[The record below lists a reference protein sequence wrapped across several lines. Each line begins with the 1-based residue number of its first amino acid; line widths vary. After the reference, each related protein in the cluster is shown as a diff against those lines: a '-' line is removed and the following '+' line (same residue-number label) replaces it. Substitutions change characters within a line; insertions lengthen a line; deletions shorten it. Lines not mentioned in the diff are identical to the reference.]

1 MGGCSCVCVCASKEG
16 GCTPNKANQLM
27 CSGTTPRGKLRAKA
41 TSHSPSSLNHRPSG
55 QSYSPKQH
63 KTQWVCTHIM
73 LISHAAPSTS
83 HVSVAVATI
92 TGLHSALSTLAIYCL
107 VQGTGVA
114 LILENAPH
122 HLQPDQFVASRLT
135 ILAALHAEN
144 NGQEYR

>member
-1 MGGCSCVCVCASKEG
+1 MCGGGWVGGCLCVCVCASKEG

-63 KTQWVCTHIM
+63 KTQWVCTHIV

-83 HVSVAVATI
+83 HVSVAVATYHHWPAFCAVH
-92 TGLHSALSTLAIYCL
+92 TSY
-107 VQGTGVA
+107 
-114 LILENAPH
+114 ILPRTRDRSGANLGKCA
-122 HLQPDQFVASRLT
+122 ASF
-135 ILAALHAEN
+135 AA
-144 NGQEYR
+144 

>member
-1 MGGCSCVCVCASKEG
+1 
-16 GCTPNKANQLM
+16 M

-41 TSHSPSSLNHRPSG
+41 TSHSPSSLNHRPIIITTREQPASG

-63 KTQWVCTHIM
+63 KTQWVRTHTV

-122 HLQPDQFVASRLT
+122 HLHLVQFVASRLT